1 MKDTKACPAGIPAS
15 GVLLQLG
22 FPAGIGAVG
31 GLIAGYTVKKI
42 SKLVAVARTGCFS
55 AQFQVRI
62 AK

>member
-55 AQFQVRI
+55 A
-62 AK
+62 